1 MKPAKYEVLGN
12 GVLAIHGA
20 KKGPR
25 IGVVSNVHGNELCGR
40 KAAQRILKNHTIE
53 RGSLILIE
61 GNPEAA
67 LIYRRFVHTDM
78 NRVFTDKKL
87 GSKSRHQDLIRARYL
102 TEIIPTLGLDL
113 AVDFHSVSSETKL
126 PFTISF
132 PGTEDLANLCPTPR
146 IYGWKG
152 IVKGT
157 LCEWMCEAG
166 VPTVVVEAG
175 QHEAAAAVRHAER
188 TLLSVLSFH
197 QLISLDKPSTFKKQK
212 EFDVI
217 ENVQIK
223 DRDTFVLSKVYDNF
237 DKLVP
242 GEIIA
247 KDTKKTYQA
256 PKEDNYSL
264 IMPTTMELVRNGTAS
279 GAYYLMKER

>member
-1 MKPAKYEVLGN
+1 
-12 GVLAIHGA
+12 
-20 KKGPR
+20 
-25 IGVVSNVHGNELCGR
+25 
-40 KAAQRILKNHTIE
+40 
-53 RGSLILIE
+53 
-61 GNPEAA
+61 
-67 LIYRRFVHTDM
+67 
-78 NRVFTDKKL
+78 
-87 GSKSRHQDLIRARYL
+87 
-102 TEIIPTLGLDL
+102 
-113 AVDFHSVSSETKL
+113 
-126 PFTISF
+126 
-132 PGTEDLANLCPTPR
+132 
-146 IYGWKG
+146 
-152 IVKGT
+152 
-157 LCEWMCEAG
+157 MCEAG